1 MSCVTAC
8 RAEGLKVGLY
18 CSPWDRN
25 HPAYGD
31 TPRYNDV
38 FIAQL
43 TELFTNYGELNEVW
57 FDGANGE
64 GPNGKRQVY
73 DWPRTWA
80 LVRELQPNAVIFS
93 DAGPDVRWI
102 GNERGVAGETCW
114 STIRSSAV
122 PYIGA
127 SGDDVITA
135 LQQGHADGDVW
146 RPGETDVS
154 IRPGWFYHAAE
165 DSAVRSAE
173 NLVDLFFTSVGRN
186 SKLLLNVP
194 PTRSGL
200 LHETDVARLAGM
212 RAALNALQATR
223 IPLSATA
230 PRAVG
235 KAWQRTFTLPTPQR
249 VTAID
254 LAEPIERGQHVATW
268 RVRADRAD
276 GPVLA
281 SGTTIGNRQ
290 LRRVTAAATV
300 RRLIVEY
307 EVLDEPVTVSLRA
320 YRG

>member
-1 MSCVTAC
+1 
-8 RAEGLKVGLY
+8 
-18 CSPWDRN
+18 
-25 HPAYGD
+25 
-31 TPRYNDV
+31 
-38 FIAQL
+38 
-43 TELFTNYGELNEVW
+43 VW

-80 LVRELQPNAVIFS
+80 LVRALQPKAVIFS

-154 IRPGWFYHAAE
+154 IRPGWFHHPAQ
-165 DSAVRSAE
+165 DSAVRSVE

-194 PTRSGL
+194 PTRRGQF
-200 LHETDVARLAGM
+200 HETDIARLAGM
-212 RAALNALQATR
+212 RAALDALHATR
-223 IPLSATA
+223 IPLSAMA

-235 KAWQRTFTLPTPQR
+235 GRWQRTFILPTRQR
-249 VTAID
+249 VTTID
-254 LAEPIERGQHVATW
+254 LAEPIERGQQVATW

-276 GPVLA
+276 GPVIA
-281 SGTTIGNRQ
+281 SGTTVGNRQ
-290 LRRVTAAATV
+290 LRRLTATAAV
-300 RRLIVEY
+300 RRLVVEY
-307 EVLDEPVTVSLRA
+307 EGLDEPATVSLRA